1 MLRAVLSKYILAF
14 PYNLVLLERLRASPK
29 FREVCGFT
37 GDAPSESTYSRFTTR
52 LAQHQGLIDDCL
64 AGVTNPESTDG
75 RRKDS
80 VRGVKELQTRWS
92 GLEFG

>member
-1 MLRAVLSKYILAF
+1 MSLIVDDRF
-14 PYNLVLLERLRASPK
+14 RLDVRISVM
-29 FREVCGFT
+29 R
-37 GDAPSESTYSRFTTR
+37 GD
-52 LAQHQGLIDDCL
+52 
-64 AGVTNPESTDG
+64 VVKPESTDG